1 MVILLSILTVAGFGG
16 TVLFG
21 LALKKYQKLYYEVQV
36 TKKKQADEA
45 KHIAEQKD
53 NTIKDQQNHNSELE
67 RKVLNFDNEKQEIYQ
82 KALADGQSSAA
93 SPEQITNLKNEISIY
108 KDEIERLEFQNQ
120 ELSENHQ
127 LDSAEKLQIYKQELI
142 NLIFALQEK
151 YLTIL
156 NNKLNLEKLQLS
168 SNNTPLTIVPLGKIL
183 NSINLEEETDL
194 ITQYNPDDKD
204 KIDYSIVFSANNIAF
219 MIDGIFTE
227 FLIKNQTIFA
237 NINDKSKNEI
247 NTVLRARIDYLANQN
262 LKDNIIE
269 ALNTLERP
277 NNFSKILSCLYI
289 PSEGILRNLIAFDA
303 NLFKYAAEKDITI
316 FSPTGLINLI
326 NEARFLNLS
335 ENSLSDLQELY
346 DFTNDESYNNDDI
359 KTSNSIVKQ
368 TDDIIDSNNLTASA
382 KDSSEINLEAD
393 QEILTTNDTVTK
405 QNEFSHNIEENEGLQ
420 SNKDA
425 SLLEESDS
433 LKNEVDPDNSADD
446 FPDELLDQNLGN
458 ENNNSLA
465 VNSDKGASIDKL
477 NIGSFLEC
485 GVLKKEHLD
494 SVNQQITTESDNA
507 ESNTKEIDDSEQVE
521 EMHNASVEAVHKA
534 EDSEQAED
542 SDNNDEESDDQK
554 TKKKA
559 KSTNA
564 NLDDFDIESFL
575 NS

>member
-1 MVILLSILTVAGFGG
+1 MVILLSILTIAGFAG

-21 LALKKYQKLYYEVQV
+21 FALKKYQKLYYEVQV
-36 TKKKQADEA
+36 TNKKQADEA
-45 KHIAEQKD
+45 KHIAEEKD
-53 NTIKDQQNHNSELE
+53 NTIKAQQNHNSELE
-67 RKVLNFDNEKQEIYQ
+67 KKVLNFDNEKQEIYQ
-82 KALADGQSSAA
+82 KALVDGQSSAA
-93 SPEQITNLKNEISIY
+93 SPEQITNLENEISIY

-127 LDSAEKLQIYKQELI
+127 LDNKEKLQIYKQELI
-142 NLIFALQEK
+142 NLIFAIQEK
-151 YLTIL
+151 HLTIL

-168 SNNTPLTIVPLGKIL
+168 NNNTPLTIVPLGKIL
-183 NSINLEEETDL
+183 SSINLEEETDL
-194 ITQYNPDDKD
+194 ITQYNPDDKN

-262 LKDNIIE
+262 LKDNIID

-289 PSEGILRNLIAFDA
+289 PSEGILRNLIALDA

-326 NEARFLNLS
+326 NEARFLSLS

-346 DFTNDESYNNDDI
+346 NFTNDKIDNNDDI
-359 KTSNSIVKQ
+359 KTLNNIVEQ
-368 TDDIIDSNNLTASA
+368 TDDILNDIIDSNNLTTSV

-393 QEILTTNDTVTK
+393 PEISTTNDAVTK
-405 QNEFSHNIEENEGLQ
+405 QNELSHNIAENEGLQ

-433 LKNEVDPDNSADD
+433 FKNEVDLDNPADD
-446 FPDELLDQNLGN
+446 FSDKLLDQNLGN
-458 ENNNSLA
+458 EDNNHLA
-465 VNSDKGASIDKL
+465 VSSDKESSIDKL
-477 NIGSFLEC
+477 NIGSFLEG
-485 GVLKKEHLD
+485 GVLKKEQLD
-494 SVNQQITTESDNA
+494 SVNQQITTESDNT
-507 ESNTKEIDDSEQVE
+507 ESVIKEIDDSEQVE
-521 EMHNASVEAVHKA
+521 EIYNTNAEAVHKA
-534 EDSEQAED
+534 DD
-542 SDNNDEESDDQK
+542 SDNNDEESDDQQ
-554 TKKKA
+554 TKEKA

-564 NLDDFDIESFL
+564 NPDDFDIESFL